1 MTRSIR
7 RAQEHDRDQLLA
19 VRRAAISGLTESAAE
34 QAWIEADE
42 PVRAALASPDTA
54 VFVVEDHGS
63 IAGFGWL
70 EAGAAQRFEPPV
82 DGQLGGVFVHPH
94 AARSGIG
101 TLLVEAIETRAV
113 ESGLEALGL
122 LTPADTVPFFEAQ
135 GYSQAEVA
143 GSESKFQPME
153 KRR

>member
-7 RAQEHDRDQLLA
+7 RARAHDQAQLLA
-19 VRRAAISGLTESAAE
+19 VRRAAISGLTESPAE

-42 PVRAALASPDTA
+42 PVRAALARPDTA
-54 VFVVEDHGS
+54 VFVVEEHGS

-70 EAGAAQRFEPPV
+70 EAEATQRFEPPV

-101 TLLVEAIETRAV
+101 TLLVEAIETRAS
-113 ESGLEALGL
+113 ELGLDSLGLE
-122 LTPADTVPFFEAQ
+122 TPADMVPFFEAQ

-143 GSESKFQPME
+143 ESESKFQPMQ
-153 KRR
+153 KRL